1 MKSGNAVELSDIGK
15 TYKIRNSSR
24 PSTVSSFLLSR
35 LRRGESF
42 TDYRA
47 LHGVTA
53 EFEEGQT
60 VGILGRNGAGKSTLL
75 KVIAGVVRPT
85 TGEAAVRGRVGSLL
99 EVGVGFHGELTGREN
114 IWLSGSVLGLSPK
127 EIKSIFNDIVEF
139 SEVGQF
145 LDTPVKRYSSG
156 MYIRLGFSIVAF
168 SSCEVML
175 VDEVLSVG
183 DAGFQARCA
192 ERLRDLAKS
201 GRTVFLVSH
210 HMSTVRSMANS
221 VMILDKGGLSYA
233 GPAEAGIEKYTQEN
247 YSLKAGENGGDY
259 GPGLSAVEMDQ
270 EQYRPEQTRTIKFIS
285 DTSEVD
291 DELTTITVVIHDQM
305 GNLIANCN
313 SGLVYEPLSTRDKYE
328 VLFTYR
334 TPWLKPGVYTIDI
347 HLHCLKRSFPYF
359 NAATWIVSDVLP
371 FPRFM
376 GPSAVGTAMVF
387 SDFDF
392 GFEKVS

>member
-1 MKSGNAVELSDIGK
+1 MKPGNAIELSNIGK
-15 TYKIRNSSR
+15 TYKIRKSTR
-24 PSTVSSFLLSR
+24 PSTVGSFVLSR
-35 LRRGESF
+35 FRRGDAFS
-42 TDYRA
+42 DYRA
-47 LHGVTA
+47 LQGVTA
-53 EFEEGQT
+53 EFAEGQT

-127 EIKSIFNDIVEF
+127 EIKSIFNDVVEF

-156 MYIRLGFSIVAF
+156 MYVRLGFSIVAF
-168 SSCEVML
+168 SSCEIML

-183 DAGFQARCA
+183 DSGFQARCA
-192 ERLRDLAKS
+192 ERLRELAKS

-210 HMSTVRSMANS
+210 HLSTVRAMANS
-221 VMILDKGGLSYA
+221 VMVLEKGVLTYS
-233 GPAEAGIEKYTQEN
+233 GPAEAGLEKYTQEN
-247 YSLKAGENGGDY
+247 YSSEAANDTGDF
-259 GPGLSAVEMDQ
+259 GPGLSGVEYDRDQ
-270 EQYRPEQTRTIKFIS
+270 FRPDQVRTIRFVS
-285 DTSEVD
+285 NTSEVN
-291 DELTTITVVIHDQM
+291 DELTTITVVIHDQL

-313 SGLVYEPLSTRDKYE
+313 SGLIHEPLSTRDTYE
-328 VLFTYR
+328 VTFTYR
-334 TPWLKPGVYTIDI
+334 TPWLKPGVYTCDI
-347 HLHCLKRSFPYF
+347 HLHCVKESFPYY
-359 NAATWIVSDVLP
+359 NAATWTVNDTLP

-376 GPSAVGTAMVF
+376 GPSAVGTALVY

-392 GFEKVS
+392 TFERI